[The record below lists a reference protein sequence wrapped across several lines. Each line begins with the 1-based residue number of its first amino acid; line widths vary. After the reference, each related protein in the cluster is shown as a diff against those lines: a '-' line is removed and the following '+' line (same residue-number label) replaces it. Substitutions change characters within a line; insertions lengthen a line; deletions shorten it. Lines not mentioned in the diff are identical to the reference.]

1 MSPVLVISRNP
12 QVVGL
17 VQQAWGPDGY
27 AIAPEQFPDSIQ
39 VLLNHLQGAPLPAVA
54 VLDPEEQVPAALS
67 LAVELDNNFTIAS
80 VLVTDRIAE
89 VGLEALRAGVRDI
102 VDPGAQPEEMKKALE
117 RAATHSG
124 PRVTQLPAPGVPGA
138 ATQRGKV
145 VTVASPKGGVGK
157 TTVSTNLAVGLA
169 QRLPQSTVL
178 VDLDIH
184 FGDVA
189 SALNVTPEFTL
200 PEMAHG
206 PAAHDPLALK
216 TYLHLHQTGLYVVPG
231 SESPAAADAV
241 TGKDVQNLLD
251 TLAGQFKYVVVD
263 TAPGLGEHTLAVLDQ
278 TDILVL
284 VTSLDVPGVR
294 GLRKELDTLRD
305 IGLMLESRSVVL
317 NFMHP
322 SRGISVADVEASIGR
337 KVDFQVPQSNSVPIS
352 VNQGVPLLQS
362 GSRDPVAKQFKQLV
376 DSIDNGDKAAAK
388 GRRFLDFGHRKEA
401 GNESR

>member
-1 MSPVLVISRNP
+1 MSPVLVISRSP

-27 AIAPEQFPDSIQ
+27 AIAPEQFPGTVQ

-54 VLDPEEQVPAALS
+54 VLDPGDQLPAALA
-67 LAVELDNNFTIAS
+67 LAVELDQNFSITS
-80 VLVTDRIAE
+80 VLVTDRAAE
-89 VGLEALRAGVRDI
+89 VSLDAMRAGVRDI
-102 VDPGAQPEEMKKALE
+102 VAPDSPVEEMKRALE

-124 PRVTQLPAPGVPGA
+124 PRVQQPTPGAPGA

-178 VDLDIH
+178 VDLDVH

-200 PEMAHG
+200 PDMAHG
-206 PAAHDPLALK
+206 PASRDPLALK
-216 TYLHLHQTGLYVVPG
+216 SYLHLHQTGLYVVPG

-241 TGKDVQNLLD
+241 TSKDITQLLD
-251 TLAGQFKYVVVD
+251 TLAQQFKYVIVD
-263 TAPGLGEHTLAVLDQ
+263 TAPGLGEHTLAALDQ
-278 TDILVL
+278 TDVLVL

-337 KVDFQVPQSNSVPIS
+337 KVDFQVPQSNSVPIT
-352 VNQGVPLLQS
+352 VNQGIPLLQA
-362 GSRDPVAKQFKQLV
+362 GSRDPVAKQLKALV
-376 DSIDNGDKAAAK
+376 DSIDSSEKATPK
-388 GRRFLDFGHRKEA
+388 GLRFLDFAHKKEVQPQ
-401 GNESR
+401 

>member
-1 MSPVLVISRNP
+1 MSPVLVISRDP

-27 AIAPEQFPDSIQ
+27 AIAPEQFPETVAD
-39 VLLNHLQGAPLPAVA
+39 LLAQLQGAPLPAVA
-54 VLDPEEQVPAALS
+54 VLDPGGSTHAALS
-67 LAVELDNNFTIAS
+67 LAVELDGSFSIPS
-80 VLVTDRIAE
+80 VLVSDRAAE
-89 VGLEALRAGVRDI
+89 LGLAAMRAGVRDI
-102 VDPGAQPEEMKKALE
+102 VAPSAPADEMRGALE
-117 RAATHSG
+117 RAASHSG
-124 PRVTQLPAPGVPGA
+124 PRMQPQAPGAPGTA
-138 ATQRGKV
+138 AGTPRGKV

-189 SALNVTPEFTL
+189 SALNVTPEFSL
-200 PEMAHG
+200 PDMAHG
-206 PAAHDPLALK
+206 AAAKDPLALK
-216 TYLHLHQTGLYVVPG
+216 TYLQLHQTGLYVVPG
-231 SESPAAADAV
+231 SDSPAAADAV
-241 TGKDVQNLLD
+241 TAKDVVHLLD
-251 TLAGQFKYVVVD
+251 TLATQFKYVVVD
-263 TAPGLGEHTLAVLDQ
+263 TAPGLSEHTLAVLDQ

-322 SRGISVADVEASIGR
+322 SRGISVGDVEASIGR
-337 KVDFQVPQSNSVPIS
+337 KVDFQLPQSNSVPIS
-352 VNQGVPLLQS
+352 VNQGSPLLQS
-362 GSRDPVAKQFKQLV
+362 GSRDPVAKQLRSLV
-376 DSIDNGDKAAAK
+376 ESIDNSEKQGAK
-388 GRRFLDFGHRKEA
+388 GRRFFDFGKKEA
-401 GNESR
+401 HQ

>member
-27 AIAPEQFPDSIQ
+27 AIAPEQFPENVQ

-54 VLDPEEQVPAALS
+54 VLDPGEQVPGALA
-67 LAVELDNNFTIAS
+67 LAVDLDRNFTISS
-80 VLVTDRIAE
+80 VLVSDRATE
-89 VGLEALRAGVRDI
+89 VSLDAMRAGVRDI
-102 VDPGAQPEEMKKALE
+102 VAPGAPIEEMKKALE

-124 PRVTQLPAPGVPGA
+124 PRVTQQGAPSAPGA
-138 ATQRGKV
+138 TSTQRGKV

-178 VDLDIH
+178 VDLDVH

-206 PAAHDPLALK
+206 AVASDPLALK
-216 TYLHLHQTGLYVVPG
+216 SYLFLHQTGLYVVPG

-241 TGKDVQNLLD
+241 TSKDVVNLLD

-263 TAPGLGEHTLAVLDQ
+263 TAPGLSEHTLAVLDQ

-337 KVDFQVPQSNSVPIS
+337 KVDFQIPQSNSVPIS
-352 VNQGVPLLQS
+352 VNQGIPLLQT
-362 GSRDPVAKQFKQLV
+362 GSRDPVAKQLKSLV
-376 DSIDNGDKAAAK
+376 DAVDANEKAPAK
-388 GRRFLDFGHRKEA
+388 GRRFLDFGHKKEA
-401 GNESR
+401 QQ

>member
-1 MSPVLVISRNP
+1 MSPVLVISRSP

-27 AIAPEQFPDSIQ
+27 AIAPEQFPGSVQ

-54 VLDPEEQVPAALS
+54 VLDPGDQLPAALA
-67 LAVELDNNFTIAS
+67 LAVELDQNFTITS
-80 VLVTDRIAE
+80 VLVTDRAAE
-89 VGLEALRAGVRDI
+89 VSLDAMRAGVRDI
-102 VDPGAQPEEMKKALE
+102 VAPNCPVEEMRKALE

-124 PRVTQLPAPGVPGA
+124 PRVQQPAPGAPGA

-178 VDLDIH
+178 VDLDVH

-200 PEMAHG
+200 PDMAHG
-206 PAAHDPLALK
+206 PASRDPLALK
-216 TYLHLHQTGLYVVPG
+216 SYLHLHQTGLYVVPG

-241 TGKDVQNLLD
+241 TSKDITQLLD
-251 TLAGQFKYVVVD
+251 TLAQQFKYVIVD
-263 TAPGLGEHTLAVLDQ
+263 TAPGLGEHTLAALDQ
-278 TDILVL
+278 TDVLVL

-337 KVDFQVPQSNSVPIS
+337 KVDFQVPQSNSVPIT
-352 VNQGVPLLQS
+352 VNQGIPLLQA
-362 GSRDPVAKQFKQLV
+362 GSRDPVAKQLKALV
-376 DSIDNGDKAAAK
+376 DSIDSSEKATPK
-388 GRRFLDFGHRKEA
+388 GLRFLDFAHKKEVQPQ
-401 GNESR
+401 

>member
-1 MSPVLVISRNP
+1 MSPVLVISRSP

-27 AIAPEQFPDSIQ
+27 AIAPEQFPGTVQ
-39 VLLNHLQGAPLPAVA
+39 ALLNHLQGAPLPAVA
-54 VLDPEEQVPAALS
+54 VLDPGDQLPAALA
-67 LAVELDNNFTIAS
+67 LAVELDQNFTITS
-80 VLVTDRIAE
+80 VLVTDRAAE
-89 VGLEALRAGVRDI
+89 VGLDAMRAGVRDI
-102 VDPGAQPEEMKKALE
+102 VAPNCPVEEMRKALE

-124 PRVTQLPAPGVPGA
+124 PRVQQPVPGAPGA

-178 VDLDIH
+178 VDLDVH

-200 PEMAHG
+200 PDMAHG
-206 PAAHDPLALK
+206 PASRDPLALK
-216 TYLHLHQTGLYVVPG
+216 SYLHLHQTGLYVVPG

-241 TGKDVQNLLD
+241 TSKDITQLLD
-251 TLAGQFKYVVVD
+251 TLAQQFKYVVVD
-263 TAPGLGEHTLAVLDQ
+263 TAPGLGEHTLAALDQ
-278 TDILVL
+278 TDVLVL

-337 KVDFQVPQSNSVPIS
+337 KVDFQVPQSNSVPIT
-352 VNQGVPLLQS
+352 VNQGIPLLQA
-362 GSRDPVAKQFKQLV
+362 GSRDPVAKQLKALV
-376 DSIDNGDKAAAK
+376 DSIDSNEKATPK
-388 GRRFLDFGHRKEA
+388 GLRFLDFAHKKEVQPQ
-401 GNESR
+401 

>member
-27 AIAPEQFPDSIQ
+27 AIAPEQFPGTVQ

-54 VLDPEEQVPAALS
+54 VLDPGDQLPAALA
-67 LAVELDNNFTIAS
+67 LAVELDQNFSITS
-80 VLVTDRIAE
+80 VLVTDRAAE
-89 VGLEALRAGVRDI
+89 VSLDAMRAGVRDI
-102 VDPGAQPEEMKKALE
+102 VAPGSPVEEMKRALE

-124 PRVTQLPAPGVPGA
+124 PRVQQPAPGVPAA

-157 TTVSTNLAVGLA
+157 TTVATNLAVGLA

-178 VDLDIH
+178 VDLDVH

-189 SALNVTPEFTL
+189 SALNITPEFTL
-200 PEMAHG
+200 PDMAHG
-206 PAAHDPLALK
+206 PAARDPLALK
-216 TYLHLHQTGLYVVPG
+216 SYLHLHQTGLYVVPG

-241 TGKDVQNLLD
+241 TSKDVSALVE
-251 TLAGQFKYVVVD
+251 TLAQQFKYVVVD
-263 TAPGLGEHTLAVLDQ
+263 TAPGLGEHTLAALDQ
-278 TDILVL
+278 TDVLVL

-305 IGLMLESRSVVL
+305 IGLVLDSRSVVL

-337 KVDFQVPQSNSVPIS
+337 KVDFQIPQSNSVPIT
-352 VNQGVPLLQS
+352 VNQGIPLLQS
-362 GSRDPVAKQFKQLV
+362 GSRDPVAKQLKALV
-376 DSIDNGDKAAAK
+376 DSVDSTEKASPR
-388 GRRFLDFGHRKEA
+388 GLRFLDFAHRKEVQPQ
-401 GNESR
+401 

>member
-1 MSPVLVISRNP
+1 MSPVLVISHSP

-17 VQQAWGPDGY
+17 VQQAWGPDGF
-27 AIAPEQFPDSIQ
+27 AIAPERFPDN
-39 VLLNHLQGAPLPAVA
+39 VPALLALLQGAPLPSVA
-54 VLDPEEQVPAALS
+54 VLDPRGETQAALS
-67 LAVELDNNFTIAS
+67 LAVELDRNFSIAS
-80 VLVTDRIAE
+80 VLVSDQAA
-89 VGLEALRAGVRDI
+89 VLGLAAMRAGVRDI
-102 VDPGAQPEEMKKALE
+102 VAPDAPVEEMKYALE

-124 PRVTQLPAPGVPGA
+124 PRVQQPPVTPGG

-169 QRLPQSTVL
+169 QKLPQSTVL

-189 SALNVTPEFTL
+189 SALNVTPEYTL
-200 PEMAHG
+200 PDMAHG
-206 PAAHDPLALK
+206 PASHDPLALK

-231 SESPAAADAV
+231 SDSPAAADAV
-241 TGKDVQNLLD
+241 TSKEVVNLLD

-263 TAPGLGEHTLAVLDQ
+263 TAPGLSEHTLAVLDQ
-278 TDILVL
+278 TDILVM

-305 IGLMLESRSVVL
+305 IGLLLESRAVVL

-322 SRGISVADVEASIGR
+322 SRGISVSDVEASIGR
-337 KVDFQVPQSNSVPIS
+337 KVDFQMPQSNSVPIS
-352 VNQGVPLLQS
+352 VNQGIPLLQA
-362 GSRDPVAKQFKQLV
+362 GSRDPVAKQLRLLV
-376 DSIDNGDKAAAK
+376 DVIDNNEKTGAK
-388 GRRFLDFGHRKEA
+388 GRRFLDFGHKKEA
-401 GNESR
+401 TS

>member
-12 QVVGL
+12 EVVGL

-27 AIAPEQFPDSIQ
+27 AIAPEQFPDTVQ

-54 VLDPEEQVPAALS
+54 VLDPGEQVPGALA
-67 LAVELDNNFTIAS
+67 LAVELDRNFTIPS
-80 VLVTDRIAE
+80 VLVSDRAAE
-89 VGLEALRAGVRDI
+89 VSLDAMRAGVRDI
-102 VDPGAQPEEMKKALE
+102 VTPSAPVEEMKKALE

-124 PRVTQLPAPGVPGA
+124 PRVTQAGTPGA
-138 ATQRGKV
+138 PTATTSTQRGKV

-178 VDLDIH
+178 VDLDVH
-184 FGDVA
+184 FGDVG
-189 SALNVTPEFTL
+189 SALNLTPEFTL
-200 PEMAHG
+200 PDMAHG
-206 PAAHDPLALK
+206 PAAQDPLALK
-216 TYLHLHQTGLYVVPG
+216 SFLFLHQTGLYVVPG

-241 TGKDVQNLLD
+241 TSKDVVNLLD

-263 TAPGLGEHTLAVLDQ
+263 TAPGLSEHTLAVLDQ

-284 VTSLDVPGVR
+284 VTSLDVPGIR

-305 IGLMLESRSVVL
+305 IGLMLESRTVVL

-352 VNQGVPLLQS
+352 VNQGIPLLQA
-362 GSRDPVAKQFKQLV
+362 GSRDPVAKQLKALV
-376 DSIDNGDKAAAK
+376 ESVDNNEKAPAK

-401 GNESR
+401 QQ

>member
-1 MSPVLVISRNP
+1 MSPVLVISRSP

-27 AIAPEQFPDSIQ
+27 AIAPEQFPSSVQ
-39 VLLNHLQGAPLPAVA
+39 MLLSHLQGAPLPAVA
-54 VLDPEEQVPAALS
+54 VLDPGEQISSALA
-67 LAVELDNNFTIAS
+67 LAVELDQNFSITS
-80 VLVTDRIAE
+80 VLVTDRATE
-89 VGLEALRAGVRDI
+89 VSLDAMRAGVRDI
-102 VDPGAQPEEMKKALE
+102 VAPNSPVEEMKKALE

-124 PRVTQLPAPGVPGA
+124 PRVQLPTPGA
-138 ATQRGKV
+138 PATAAQRGKV

-157 TTVSTNLAVGLA
+157 TTVATNLAVGLA

-178 VDLDIH
+178 VDLDVH

-200 PEMAHG
+200 PDMAHG

-216 TYLHLHQTGLYVVPG
+216 SYLHLHQTGLYVVPG

-241 TGKDVQNLLD
+241 TSKDISQLLD
-251 TLAGQFKYVVVD
+251 TLAQQFKYVVVD
-263 TAPGLGEHTLAVLDQ
+263 TAPGLGEHTLAALDH

-322 SRGISVADVEASIGR
+322 TRGISVADVEASIGR

-352 VNQGVPLLQS
+352 VNQGIPLLQN
-362 GSRDPVAKQFKQLV
+362 GSRDPVAKQMKLLV
-376 DSIDNGDKAAAK
+376 DSVDSTEKAGPK
-388 GRRFLDFGHRKEA
+388 GLRFLDFGHRKEVQPQ
-401 GNESR
+401 

>member
-1 MSPVLVISRNP
+1 MSPVLVISGSP

-27 AIAPEQFPDSIQ
+27 AIAPEQFPDTVQ
-39 VLLNHLQGAPLPAVA
+39 TLLGHLQGAPLPAVV
-54 VLDPEEQVPAALS
+54 VLDPGEQTQSALG
-67 LAVELDNNFTIAS
+67 LAVELDRNFTIPS
-80 VLVTDRIAE
+80 VLVSDQAAAL
-89 VGLEALRAGVRDI
+89 GLAALRAGVRDI
-102 VDPGAQPEEMKKALE
+102 VAPDAPVEEMKYALE
-117 RAATHSG
+117 RAASHSG
-124 PRVTQLPAPGVPGA
+124 PRVQQPVVNAGA
-138 ATQRGKV
+138 AKRGKV

-169 QRLPQSTVL
+169 QRLPQSTAL

-200 PEMAHG
+200 PDMAHG
-206 PAAHDPLALK
+206 PASQDPLALK
-216 TYLHLHQTGLYVVPG
+216 AYLFQHQTGVYVVPG
-231 SESPAAADAV
+231 SESPAAADTV
-241 TGKDVQNLLD
+241 TPKDVTNLLD
-251 TLAGQFKYVVVD
+251 TLAAQFKYVVVD

-305 IGLMLESRSVVL
+305 IGLLLESRAVVL

-337 KVDFQVPQSNSVPIS
+337 KVDLQLPQSNSVPIS
-352 VNQGVPLLQS
+352 VNQGIPLLQS
-362 GSRDPVAKQFKQLV
+362 GSRDPVAKQLRALV
-376 DSIDNGDKAAAK
+376 DLVDQNEKAGAK
-388 GRRFLDFGHRKEA
+388 GRRFFDFGHRKDA
-401 GNESR
+401 AQ

>member
-1 MSPVLVISRNP
+1 MSPVLVISRSP

-27 AIAPEQFPDSIQ
+27 AIAPEQFPGTVQ
-39 VLLNHLQGAPLPAVA
+39 ALLNHLQGAPLPAVA
-54 VLDPEEQVPAALS
+54 VLDPGDQLPAALA
-67 LAVELDNNFTIAS
+67 LAVELDQNFTITS
-80 VLVTDRIAE
+80 VLVTDRAAE
-89 VGLEALRAGVRDI
+89 VGLDAMRAGVRDI
-102 VDPGAQPEEMKKALE
+102 VAPNCPVEEMRKALE

-124 PRVTQLPAPGVPGA
+124 PRVQQPVPGAPGA

-178 VDLDIH
+178 VDLDVH

-200 PEMAHG
+200 PDMAHG
-206 PAAHDPLALK
+206 PASRDPLALK
-216 TYLHLHQTGLYVVPG
+216 SYLHLHQTGLYVVPG

-241 TGKDVQNLLD
+241 TSKDITQLLD
-251 TLAGQFKYVVVD
+251 TLAQQFKYVVVD
-263 TAPGLGEHTLAVLDQ
+263 TAPGLGEHTLAALDQ
-278 TDILVL
+278 TDVLVL

-337 KVDFQVPQSNSVPIS
+337 KVDFQVPQSNSVPIT
-352 VNQGVPLLQS
+352 VNQGIPLLQA
-362 GSRDPVAKQFKQLV
+362 GSRDPVAKQLKALV
-376 DSIDNGDKAAAK
+376 DSIDSSEKATPK
-388 GRRFLDFGHRKEA
+388 GLRFLDFAHKKEVQPQ
-401 GNESR
+401 

>member
-27 AIAPEQFPDSIQ
+27 AIAPEQFPGTVQ

-54 VLDPEEQVPAALS
+54 VLDPGGQLPAALA
-67 LAVELDNNFTIAS
+67 LAVELDQNFSITS
-80 VLVTDRIAE
+80 VLVTDRAAE
-89 VGLEALRAGVRDI
+89 VSLDAMRAGVRDI
-102 VDPGAQPEEMKKALE
+102 VAPDCPVEEMKRALE
-117 RAATHSG
+117 RAASHSG
-124 PRVTQLPAPGVPGA
+124 PRVQQQAPGVPAA

-178 VDLDIH
+178 VDLDVH

-200 PEMAHG
+200 PDMAHG
-206 PAAHDPLALK
+206 PASHDPLALK
-216 TYLHLHQTGLYVVPG
+216 SYLHLHQTGLYVVPG

-241 TGKDVQNLLD
+241 TSKEISALLD
-251 TLAGQFKYVVVD
+251 TLAQQFKYVVVD
-263 TAPGLGEHTLAVLDQ
+263 TAPGLGEHTLAALDQ

-337 KVDFQVPQSNSVPIS
+337 KVDFQVPQSNSVPIT
-352 VNQGVPLLQS
+352 VNQGIPLLQN
-362 GSRDPVAKQFKQLV
+362 GSRDPVAKQLKALV
-376 DSIDNGDKAAAK
+376 DSVDSTEKTSPK
-388 GRRFLDFGHRKEA
+388 GLRFLDFAHKKEVQPQ
-401 GNESR
+401 

>member
-1 MSPVLVISRNP
+1 MSPVLVISRSP

-27 AIAPEQFPDSIQ
+27 AIGPEQFPGTVQ
-39 VLLNHLQGAPLPAVA
+39 ALLNHLQGAPLPAVA
-54 VLDPEEQVPAALS
+54 VLDPGDQLPAALA
-67 LAVELDNNFTIAS
+67 LAVELDQNFTITS
-80 VLVTDRIAE
+80 VLVTDRAAE
-89 VGLEALRAGVRDI
+89 VGLDAMRAGVRDI
-102 VDPGAQPEEMKKALE
+102 VAPNCPVEEMRKALE

-124 PRVTQLPAPGVPGA
+124 PRVQQPVPGAPGA

-178 VDLDIH
+178 VDLDVH

-200 PEMAHG
+200 PDMAHG
-206 PAAHDPLALK
+206 PASRDPLALK
-216 TYLHLHQTGLYVVPG
+216 SYLHLHQTGLYVVPG

-241 TGKDVQNLLD
+241 TSKDITQLLD
-251 TLAGQFKYVVVD
+251 TLAQQFKYVVVD
-263 TAPGLGEHTLAVLDQ
+263 TAPGLGEHTLAALDQ
-278 TDILVL
+278 TDVLVL

-337 KVDFQVPQSNSVPIS
+337 KVDFQVPQSNSVPIT
-352 VNQGVPLLQS
+352 VNQGIPLLQA
-362 GSRDPVAKQFKQLV
+362 GSRDPVAKQLKALV
-376 DSIDNGDKAAAK
+376 DSIDSSEKATPK
-388 GRRFLDFGHRKEA
+388 GLRFLDFAHKKEVQPQ
-401 GNESR
+401 

>member
-1 MSPVLVISRNP
+1 MSPVLVISRSP

-27 AIAPEQFPDSIQ
+27 AIAPEQFPGSVQ

-54 VLDPEEQVPAALS
+54 VLDPGDQLPAALA
-67 LAVELDNNFTIAS
+67 LAVELDQNFTITS
-80 VLVTDRIAE
+80 VLVTDRAAE
-89 VGLEALRAGVRDI
+89 VSLDAMRAGVRDI
-102 VDPGAQPEEMKKALE
+102 VAPNCPVEEMRKALE

-124 PRVTQLPAPGVPGA
+124 PRVQQPAPGAPGA

-178 VDLDIH
+178 VDLDVH

-200 PEMAHG
+200 PDMAHG
-206 PAAHDPLALK
+206 PASRDPLALK
-216 TYLHLHQTGLYVVPG
+216 SYLHLHQTGLYVVPG

-241 TGKDVQNLLD
+241 TSKDITQLLD
-251 TLAGQFKYVVVD
+251 TLAQQFKYVIVD
-263 TAPGLGEHTLAVLDQ
+263 TAPGLGEHTLAALDQ
-278 TDILVL
+278 TDVLVL

-322 SRGISVADVEASIGR
+322 SRGISVADVEATIGR
-337 KVDFQVPQSNSVPIS
+337 KVDFQVPQSNSVPIT
-352 VNQGVPLLQS
+352 VNQGIPLLQA
-362 GSRDPVAKQFKQLV
+362 GSRDPVAKQLKALV
-376 DSIDNGDKAAAK
+376 DSIDSSEKATPK
-388 GRRFLDFGHRKEA
+388 GLRFLDFAHKKEVQPQ
-401 GNESR
+401 

>member
-1 MSPVLVISRNP
+1 MSPVLVISRSP

-27 AIAPEQFPDSIQ
+27 AIAPEQFPGSVQ

-54 VLDPEEQVPAALS
+54 VLDPGDQLLAALA
-67 LAVELDNNFTIAS
+67 LAVELDQNFTITS
-80 VLVTDRIAE
+80 VLVTDRAAE
-89 VGLEALRAGVRDI
+89 VSLDAMRAGVRDI
-102 VDPGAQPEEMKKALE
+102 VAPNCPVEEMRKALE

-124 PRVTQLPAPGVPGA
+124 PRVQQPAPGAPGA

-178 VDLDIH
+178 VDLDVH

-200 PEMAHG
+200 PDMAHG
-206 PAAHDPLALK
+206 PASRDPLALK
-216 TYLHLHQTGLYVVPG
+216 SYLHLHQTGLYVVPG

-241 TGKDVQNLLD
+241 TSKDITQLLD
-251 TLAGQFKYVVVD
+251 TLAQQFKYVVVD
-263 TAPGLGEHTLAVLDQ
+263 TAPGLGEHTLAALDQ
-278 TDILVL
+278 TDVLVL

-337 KVDFQVPQSNSVPIS
+337 KVDFQVPQSNSVPIT
-352 VNQGVPLLQS
+352 VNQGIPLLQA
-362 GSRDPVAKQFKQLV
+362 GSRDPVAKQLKALV
-376 DSIDNGDKAAAK
+376 DSIDSSEKATPK
-388 GRRFLDFGHRKEA
+388 GLRFLDFAHKKEVQPQ
-401 GNESR
+401 

>member
-1 MSPVLVISRNP
+1 MSPVLVISRSP

-27 AIAPEQFPDSIQ
+27 AIAPEQFPSTVQ
-39 VLLNHLQGAPLPAVA
+39 ALLNHLQGAPLPAVA
-54 VLDPEEQVPAALS
+54 VLDPGDQLPAALA
-67 LAVELDNNFTIAS
+67 LAVELDQNFTITS
-80 VLVTDRIAE
+80 VLVTDRAAE
-89 VGLEALRAGVRDI
+89 VGLDAMRAGVRDI
-102 VDPGAQPEEMKKALE
+102 VAPNCSVEEMRKALE

-124 PRVTQLPAPGVPGA
+124 PRVQQPAPGAPGA

-178 VDLDIH
+178 VDLDVH

-200 PEMAHG
+200 PDMAHG
-206 PAAHDPLALK
+206 PASRDPLALK
-216 TYLHLHQTGLYVVPG
+216 SYLHLHQTGLYVVPG

-241 TGKDVQNLLD
+241 TSKDITQLLD
-251 TLAGQFKYVVVD
+251 TLAQQFKYVVVD
-263 TAPGLGEHTLAVLDQ
+263 TAPGLGEHTLAALDQ
-278 TDILVL
+278 TDVLVL

-337 KVDFQVPQSNSVPIS
+337 KVDFQVPQSNSVPIT
-352 VNQGVPLLQS
+352 VNQGIPLLQA
-362 GSRDPVAKQFKQLV
+362 GSRDPVAKQLKALV
-376 DSIDNGDKAAAK
+376 DSIDSSEKATPK
-388 GRRFLDFGHRKEA
+388 GLRFLDFAHKKEVQPQ
-401 GNESR
+401 

>member
-1 MSPVLVISRNP
+1 MSPVLVISRSP

-27 AIAPEQFPDSIQ
+27 AIAPEQFPGTVQ
-39 VLLNHLQGAPLPAVA
+39 ALLNHLQGAPLPAVA
-54 VLDPEEQVPAALS
+54 VLDPGDQLPAALA
-67 LAVELDNNFTIAS
+67 LAVELDQNFTITS
-80 VLVTDRIAE
+80 VLVTDRAAE
-89 VGLEALRAGVRDI
+89 VGLDAMRAGVRDI
-102 VDPGAQPEEMKKALE
+102 VAPNCPVEEMRKALE

-124 PRVTQLPAPGVPGA
+124 PRVQQPVPGAPGA

-178 VDLDIH
+178 VDLDVH

-200 PEMAHG
+200 PDMAHG
-206 PAAHDPLALK
+206 PASRDPLALK
-216 TYLHLHQTGLYVVPG
+216 SYLHQHQTGLYVVPG

-241 TGKDVQNLLD
+241 TSKDITQLLD
-251 TLAGQFKYVVVD
+251 TLAQQFKYVVVD
-263 TAPGLGEHTLAVLDQ
+263 TAPGLGEHTLAALDQ
-278 TDILVL
+278 TDVLVL

-337 KVDFQVPQSNSVPIS
+337 KVDFQVPQSNSVPIT
-352 VNQGVPLLQS
+352 VNQGIPLLQA
-362 GSRDPVAKQFKQLV
+362 GSRDPVAKQLKALV
-376 DSIDNGDKAAAK
+376 DSIDSSEKATPK
-388 GRRFLDFGHRKEA
+388 GLRFLDFAHKKEVQPQ
-401 GNESR
+401 

>member
-1 MSPVLVISRNP
+1 VSPVLVISRNP

-27 AIAPEQFPDSIQ
+27 AIAPEQFPDTVQ
-39 VLLNHLQGAPLPAVA
+39 ALLAHLQGAPLPAVS
-54 VLDPEEQVPAALS
+54 VLDPADQVEAALA
-67 LAVELDNNFTIAS
+67 LAVDLDRNFSIAS
-80 VLVTDRIAE
+80 VLVTDRAAE
-89 VGLEALRAGVRDI
+89 VSLDAMRAGVRDI
-102 VDPGAQPEEMKKALE
+102 VAPDAPVEEMKRALE

-124 PRVTQLPAPGVPGA
+124 PRVAQQPVTGVPGA

-178 VDLDIH
+178 VDLDVH

-189 SALNVTPEFTL
+189 SALNITPEFTL
-200 PEMAHG
+200 PDMAHG
-206 PAAHDPLALK
+206 PAASDALALK
-216 TYLHLHQTGLYVVPG
+216 SYLFQHQTGLYVVPG

-241 TGKDVQNLLD
+241 TAKDIQNLLE
-251 TLAGQFKYVVVD
+251 TLATQFKYVVVD
-263 TAPGLGEHTLAVLDQ
+263 TAPGLGEHTLAALDQ
-278 TDILVL
+278 TDMLVL

-322 SRGISVADVEASIGR
+322 SRGISVGDVEASIGR
-337 KVDFQVPQSNSVPIS
+337 KVDFQIPQSNSVPIS
-352 VNQGVPLLQS
+352 VNQGIPLMQN
-362 GSRDPVAKQFKQLV
+362 GSRDPVAKQLRGLV
-376 DSIDNGDKAAAK
+376 EAIDNSEKAGAK

-401 GNESR
+401 QQ

>member
-27 AIAPEQFPDSIQ
+27 AIAPEEFPDTVQS
-39 VLLNHLQGAPLPAVA
+39 LMALMQGAPLPAVV
-54 VLDPEEQVPAALS
+54 VLDPVEQTEAALG
-67 LAVELDNNFTIAS
+67 LAVDLDRNFTIPS
-80 VLVTDRIAE
+80 VLVSDQAAAL
-89 VGLEALRAGVRDI
+89 GLAAMRAGVRDI
-102 VDPGAQPEEMKKALE
+102 VMPTAPVEEMKHALE

-124 PRVTQLPAPGVPGA
+124 PRVQTPGA
-138 ATQRGKV
+138 TPGGVTQRGKV

-169 QRLPQSTVL
+169 QRLPQSTAL

-189 SALNVTPEFTL
+189 SALNVTPEYTL
-200 PEMAHG
+200 PDMAHG
-206 PAAHDPLALK
+206 PASKDPLALK
-216 TYLHLHQTGLYVVPG
+216 TYLFQHQTGLYVVPG
-231 SESPAAADAV
+231 SESPAAADTV
-241 TGKDVQNLLD
+241 TAKDVVNLLD

-263 TAPGLGEHTLAVLDQ
+263 TAPGLSEHTLAVLDQ

-305 IGLMLESRSVVL
+305 IGLMLESRAVVL

-322 SRGISVADVEASIGR
+322 SRGISVNDVEASIGR
-337 KVDFQVPQSNSVPIS
+337 KVDLQLPQSNSVPIS
-352 VNQGVPLLQS
+352 VNQGIPLLQG
-362 GSRDPVAKQFKQLV
+362 GSRDPVAKQLRALIDLV
-376 DSIDNGDKAAAK
+376 DNNEKAAAK
-388 GRRFLDFGHRKEA
+388 GRRFFDFGHKKEA
-401 GNESR
+401 QQ